1 MKNLKVTGPEFG
13 GGGGGNNPFA
23 RGRNDPLKAQ
33 TNTIWIK
40 ALEGFVRFFFILEFR
55 TN

>member
-13 GGGGGNNPFA
+13 GGGGNNPFA
-23 RGRNDPLKAQ
+23 GGRNDPIKPQ
-33 TNTIWIK
+33 TNTILKK
-40 ALEGFVRFFFILEFR
+40 ALEGFVRYFFILEFR

>member
-13 GGGGGNNPFA
+13 GGGINPFA
-23 RGRNDPLKAQ
+23 GGRNDPLKAQ